1 MILSCICFF
10 DIKYRRENT
19 KLREAIVKFNRK
31 SFLNTHRD
39 AWVEVNLDCIEHNIL
54 EFKKYLKKGAK
65 LFAVVKADAY
75 GHGAVMI
82 APILLASGVDFLGVS
97 SIDEGLQLR
106 EAEITAP
113 ILVLGAVPVWSFDRA
128 AQNNISISVFSDEH
142 IEACKQTYNKL
153 GIKPKVHVKID
164 TGMNRIG
171 VRPEDATEFI
181 KKIQDCNFI
190 KLEGIFTHFA
200 TAETKSYALE
210 QYKKFRNVVDS
221 VDTKGLLIHCCNT
234 SATVCYQD
242 FDYNM
247 ARVGIGIYGLQ
258 PDLTEGT
265 NQPNLKPAMSLKGR
279 ITNIHTA
286 NKDEGVSY
294 CHTFETAKET
304 KIATIPIGYA
314 DGVFRGLS
322 NKIYGIINGKKVK
335 QIGNITM
342 DQMMFDITDCEAQE
356 GDIITLIGQDGNE
369 CIKIDEWAETL
380 NTIHYE
386 LTCALRVRLPRV
398 YTR

>member
-1 MILSCICFF
+1 MFF
-10 DIKYRRENT
+10 EIKFIH
-19 KLREAIVKFNRK
+19 KLNRVVKVKFNRT

-54 EFKKYLKKGAK
+54 ELKKYLNPNSKM
-65 LFAVVKADAY
+65 FAVVKADAY

-106 EAEITAP
+106 ENDIDSP
-113 ILVLGAVPVWSFDRA
+113 ILVLGAVPVWSFDMA

-142 IEACKQTYNKL
+142 IEACRQTFEKL
-153 GIKPKVHVKID
+153 NIKPKVHVKID

-171 VRPEDATEFI
+171 VCFNNAVEFV
-181 KKIQDCNFI
+181 KKLQNCPYLE
-190 KLEGIFTHFA
+190 LEGVFTHFA
-200 TAETKSYALE
+200 TAEVEVCANE
-210 QYKKFRNVVDS
+210 QYKKFQS
-221 VDTKGLLIHCCNT
+221 VINNIDTTGLLIHCCNT
-234 SATVCYQD
+234 SAVTCYKG
-242 FDYNM
+242 FEYNM
-247 ARVGIGIYGLQ
+247 ARVGVGIYGLQ
-258 PDLTEGT
+258 PDVVEGVKL
-265 NQPNLKPAMSLKGR
+265 PNLKPAMSLKGR
-279 ITNIHTA
+279 ITNIHYA
-286 NKDEGVSY
+286 NKGEGVSY
-294 CHTFETAKET
+294 CHTFEADTKT

-322 NKIYGIINGKKVK
+322 NKIYGLINGKKVR

-342 DQMMFDITDCEAQE
+342 DQMMFDITDCDAQE
-356 GDIITLIGQDGNE
+356 GDVITLLGQDGDEIITLDDWS
-369 CIKIDEWAETL
+369 KIL

-386 LTCALRVRLPRV
+386 LACALRVRLPRV

>member
-1 MILSCICFF
+1 M
-10 DIKYRRENT
+10 
-19 KLREAIVKFNRK
+19 KFNRT

-54 EFKKYLKKGAK
+54 EFKKYLKKDAK

-106 EAEITAP
+106 ENDINAP

-128 AQNNISISVFSDEH
+128 AQNNISVSVFSDEH
-142 IEACKQTYNKL
+142 IEACRQTYEKL
-153 GIKPKVHVKID
+153 KIKTKVHVKID

-171 VRPEDATEFI
+171 VRPDKAVEFI
-181 KKIQDCNFI
+181 KKIQACDFI
-190 KLEGIFTHFA
+190 ELEGIFTHFA
-200 TAETKSYALE
+200 TAETESYAME
-210 QYKKFRNVVDS
+210 QYKKFRYVVDN
-221 VDTKGLLIHCCNT
+221 VDTKGLIVHCCNT
-234 SATVCYQD
+234 AAVVCYDD
-242 FDYNM
+242 FEYTG

-258 PDLTEGT
+258 PDLTAGT
-265 NQPNLKPAMSLKGR
+265 KQPDLRPAMSLKGR

-286 NKDEGVSY
+286 QKDEGVSY
-294 CHTFETAKET
+294 SHTFETVKPT

-314 DGVFRGLS
+314 DGVSRLLS
-322 NKIYGIINGKKVK
+322 NKIYGIINGKKIK

-342 DQMMFDITDCEAQE
+342 DQMMFDITDCDAQE
-356 GDIITLIGQDGNE
+356 GDVITLLGQDGDE
-369 CIKIDEWAETL
+369 CIRIDEWADIL
-380 NTIHYE
+380 GTIHYE

>member
-1 MILSCICFF
+1 M
-10 DIKYRRENT
+10 
-19 KLREAIVKFNRK
+19 KFNRT

-54 EFKKYLKKGAK
+54 EFKKYLKKDAK

-82 APILLASGVDFLGVS
+82 APVLLASGVDFLGVS

-106 EAEITAP
+106 ENDITAP

-128 AQNNISISVFSDEH
+128 AQNNISVSVFSDEH
-142 IEACKQTYNKL
+142 IEACRQTYEKL
-153 GIKPKVHVKID
+153 KIKPKVHVKID

-171 VRPEDATEFI
+171 VRPDEAVEFI
-181 KKIQDCNFI
+181 QKIQKCDFI
-190 KLEGIFTHFA
+190 DLEGIFTHFA
-200 TAETKSYALE
+200 TAETEELALR
-210 QYKKFRNVVDS
+210 QYEKFHNVVQS
-221 VDTKGLLIHCCNT
+221 VDTEGLLIHCCNT
-234 SATVCYQD
+234 AAVISYKD

-258 PDLTEGT
+258 PDLPVGI
-265 NQPNLKPAMSLKGR
+265 PAPDIKPAMSLKGR

-286 NKDEGVSY
+286 KKDEGVSY
-294 CHTFETAKET
+294 SHTFETEKTT

-342 DQMMFDITDCEAQE
+342 DQMMFDITDCNVQE
-356 GDIITLIGQDGNE
+356 GDVITLIGEDGNE
-369 CIKIDEWAETL
+369 VISMDEWAKIL

>member
-1 MILSCICFF
+1 M
-10 DIKYRRENT
+10 K
-19 KLREAIVKFNRK
+19 KFNRT

-54 EFKKYLKKGAK
+54 EFKKYLKPDTK

-82 APILLASGVDFLGVS
+82 APVLLASGVDFLGVS

-106 EAEITAP
+106 EAEINAP

-128 AQNNISISVFSDEH
+128 AKNNISISVFSQEH
-142 IEACKQTYNKL
+142 IQACKQTYDKL
-153 GIKPKVHVKID
+153 KIKPKVHVKID

-171 VRPEDATEFI
+171 VRPENAVKKK
-181 KKIQDCNFI
+181 KKIQNCDFI
-190 KLEGIFTHFA
+190 ELEGIFTHFA
-200 TAETKSYALE
+200 TAEVEEYAYT
-210 QYKKFRNVVDS
+210 QYKKFKNVIDA
-221 VDTKGLLIHCCNT
+221 VDTKGLLVHCNNT
-234 SATVCYQD
+234 AATLCYKD
-242 FDYNM
+242 FDNSM
-247 ARVGIGIYGLQ
+247 VRVGIGIYGLQ

-265 NQPNLKPAMSLKGR
+265 QKPDLHPAMSLKGR

-286 NKDEGVSY
+286 QKDEGVSY
-294 CHTFETAKET
+294 CHTFETTKET

-314 DGVFRGLS
+314 DGVPRGLS

-342 DQMMFDITDCEAQE
+342 DQMMFDITDCDARE
-356 GDIITLIGQDGNE
+356 GDIITLIGKDGDEN
-369 CIKIDEWAETL
+369 IAIDEWAKIL

>member
-1 MILSCICFF
+1 M
-10 DIKYRRENT
+10 
-19 KLREAIVKFNRK
+19 KFNRT

-54 EFKKYLKKGAK
+54 EFKKYLKKDAK

-82 APILLASGVDFLGVS
+82 APVLLASGVDFLGVS

-106 EAEITAP
+106 ENDITAP

-128 AQNNISISVFSDEH
+128 AQNNISVSVFSDEH
-142 IEACKQTYNKL
+142 IEACRQTYEKL
-153 GIKPKVHVKID
+153 KIKPKVHVKID

-171 VRPEDATEFI
+171 VRPDEAVEFI
-181 KKIQDCNFI
+181 QKIQKCDFI
-190 KLEGIFTHFA
+190 DLEGIFTHFA
-200 TAETKSYALE
+200 TAETEELALR
-210 QYKKFRNVVDS
+210 QYEKFYNVIQS
-221 VDTKGLLIHCCNT
+221 VDTKGLFIHCCNT
-234 SATVCYQD
+234 AAVISYKD

-258 PDLTEGT
+258 PDLPAGIQE
-265 NQPNLKPAMSLKGR
+265 PEIKPAMSLKGR
-279 ITNIHTA
+279 ITNIHVA
-286 NKDEGVSY
+286 QKDEGVSY
-294 CHTFETAKET
+294 SHTFETQKPT

-342 DQMMFDITDCEAQE
+342 DQMMFDITDCNAQE
-356 GDIITLIGQDGNE
+356 GDIITLIGKDGNE
-369 CIKIDEWAETL
+369 EIRIDEWAKIL

>member
-1 MILSCICFF
+1 M
-10 DIKYRRENT
+10 
-19 KLREAIVKFNRK
+19 KFNRT

-54 EFKKYLKKGAK
+54 EFKKYLKKDAK

-82 APILLASGVDFLGVS
+82 APVLLASGVDFLGVS

-106 EAEITAP
+106 ENDIEAP

-128 AQNNISISVFSDEH
+128 AQNNISVSVFSDEH
-142 IEACKQTYNKL
+142 IEACRQTYEKL
-153 GIKPKVHVKID
+153 KIKPKVHVKID

-171 VRPEDATEFI
+171 VRPENAAEFI
-181 KKIQDCNFI
+181 KKIQNCEFI

-200 TAETKSYALE
+200 TAETKELAEE
-210 QYKKFRNVVDS
+210 QYKKFNDVVRS
-221 VDTKGLLIHCCNT
+221 VNTQGLLIHCCNT
-234 SATVCYQD
+234 AAVISYND
-242 FDYNM
+242 FNYNM
-247 ARVGIGIYGLQ
+247 ARVGVGIYGMQ
-258 PDLTEGT
+258 PDLPEGVT
-265 NQPNLKPAMSLKGR
+265 PPEIKPAMSLKGR

-286 NKDEGVSY
+286 QKDEGVSY
-294 CHTFETAKET
+294 SHTFETQKET

-342 DQMMFDITDCEAQE
+342 DQMMFDITDCNAQE
-356 GDIITLIGQDGNE
+356 GDIITLIGKDGNE
-369 CIKIDEWAETL
+369 EIRIDEWAKIL

>member
-1 MILSCICFF
+1 M
-10 DIKYRRENT
+10 
-19 KLREAIVKFNRK
+19 KFNRA

-54 EFKKYLKKGAK
+54 EFKKYLREGAK

-82 APILLASGVDFLGVS
+82 APVLLASGVDFLGVS

-106 EAEITAP
+106 ENDIAAP

-142 IEACKQTYNKL
+142 IEACRQTYEKL
-153 GIKPKVHVKID
+153 KIKPKVHVKID

-171 VRPEDATEFI
+171 VRPEFAAAFI
-181 KKIQDCNFI
+181 KKIQNCSFI
-190 KLEGIFTHFA
+190 ELEGIFTHFA
-200 TAETKSYALE
+200 TAETESCACKQYEQFKSVID
-210 QYKKFRNVVDS
+210 N
-221 VDTKGLLIHCCNT
+221 VDTTGLLIHCCNT
-234 SATVCYQD
+234 AAVVCYKD

-258 PDLTEGT
+258 PDIIDTEK
-265 NQPNLKPAMSLKGR
+265 QPDLKPAMSLKGR

-286 NKDEGVSY
+286 QKDEGVSY
-294 CHTFETAKET
+294 CHIFETVKPT

-342 DQMMFDITDCEAQE
+342 DQMMFDITDCDAQE
-356 GDIITLIGQDGNE
+356 GDIITLLGKDGDVSINV
-369 CIKIDEWAETL
+369 DEWAKIL
-380 NTIHYE
+380 GTIHYE

>member
-1 MILSCICFF
+1 M
-10 DIKYRRENT
+10 
-19 KLREAIVKFNRK
+19 KFNRT

-106 EAEITAP
+106 ENDINAP

-128 AQNNISISVFSDEH
+128 AQNNISVSVFSDEH
-142 IEACKQTYNKL
+142 IEACRQTYEKL
-153 GIKPKVHVKID
+153 KIKTKVHVKID

-171 VRPEDATEFI
+171 VRPDEAVEFI
-181 KKIQDCNFI
+181 KKIQACDFI
-190 KLEGIFTHFA
+190 ELEGVFTHFA
-200 TAETKSYALE
+200 TAETESCAIE
-210 QYKKFRNVVDS
+210 QYKKFRNVVDN
-221 VDTKGLLIHCCNT
+221 VDTKGLIVHCCNT
-234 SATVCYQD
+234 AAVVCYDD
-242 FDYNM
+242 FEYTG

-258 PDLTEGT
+258 PDLIKGAK
-265 NQPNLKPAMSLKGR
+265 QPDLRPAMSLKGR

-286 NKDEGVSY
+286 QKDEGVSY
-294 CHTFETAKET
+294 SHTFETVKST

-314 DGVFRGLS
+314 DGVPRLLS
-322 NKIYGIINGKKVK
+322 NKIYGIINGKKIK

-342 DQMMFDITDCEAQE
+342 DQMMFDITDCDAQE
-356 GDIITLIGQDGNE
+356 GDVITLLGQDGDE
-369 CIKIDEWAETL
+369 CIRIDEWANIL
-380 NTIHYE
+380 GTIHYE

>member
-1 MILSCICFF
+1 M
-10 DIKYRRENT
+10 
-19 KLREAIVKFNRK
+19 KFNRT

-39 AWVEVNLDCIEHNIL
+39 AWVEVNLDYIEHNIL
-54 EFKKYLKKGAK
+54 ELKKYLKKDAK

-106 EAEITAP
+106 ENDISAP

-142 IEACKQTYNKL
+142 IEACRQTYEKL
-153 GIKPKVHVKID
+153 KIKPKVHVKID

-171 VRPEDATEFI
+171 VRVDDAVEFI
-181 KKIQDCNFI
+181 KKIQACDFI
-190 KLEGIFTHFA
+190 DLEGIFTHFA
-200 TAETKSYALE
+200 TAETETYAQK
-210 QYKKFRNVVDS
+210 QYKAFRSVIDR
-221 VDTKGLLIHCCNT
+221 VDTKGLIVHCCNT
-234 SATVCYQD
+234 AAAVCYND
-242 FDYNM
+242 FEYTG

-258 PDLTEGT
+258 PDLTT
-265 NQPNLKPAMSLKGR
+265 NVKQPDLKPAMSLKGR

-286 NKDEGVSY
+286 QKDEGVSY
-294 CHTFETAKET
+294 SHTFETAKPT

-314 DGVFRGLS
+314 DGVSRLLS
-322 NKIYGIINGKKVK
+322 NKIYGIINGKKIK

-342 DQMMFDITDCEAQE
+342 DQMMFDISDVDAQE
-356 GDIITLIGQDGNE
+356 GDVITLLGQDGNE
-369 CIKIDEWAETL
+369 CIKIDEWAQIL
-380 NTIHYE
+380 GTIHYE

>member
-1 MILSCICFF
+1 M
-10 DIKYRRENT
+10 
-19 KLREAIVKFNRK
+19 KFNRA

-54 EFKKYLKKGAK
+54 ELKKYLNKDAK

-82 APILLASGVDFLGVS
+82 APVLLASGVDFLGVS

-106 EAEITAP
+106 EAEIKAP
-113 ILVLGAVPVWSFDRA
+113 ILVLGAVPIWSFDRA

-142 IEACKQTYNKL
+142 IEACKQTYEKL
-153 GIKPKVHVKID
+153 KIKPKVHVKID

-171 VRPEDATEFI
+171 VRPENAAEFI
-181 KKIQDCNFI
+181 KKIQNCDFI
-190 KLEGIFTHFA
+190 ETEGIFTHFA
-200 TAETKSYALE
+200 TAETESYVYE
-210 QYKKFRNVVDS
+210 QYEKFKKVLNS
-221 VDTKGLLIHCCNT
+221 IDTKGLLIHCCNT
-234 SATVCYQD
+234 AAVVSYKDIA
-242 FDYNM
+242 YNM

-258 PDLTEGT
+258 PDLTNNT
-265 NQPNLKPAMSLKGR
+265 LKPDLHPAMSLKGR

-286 NKDEGVSY
+286 EKNEGISY
-294 CHTFETAKET
+294 SHTFETSKPI

-314 DGVFRGLS
+314 DGVARGLS
-322 NKIYGIINGKKVK
+322 NKISGIINGKKVK

-342 DQMMFDITDCEAQE
+342 DQMMFDITDCNAQE
-356 GDIITLIGQDGNE
+356 GDVITLIGRDGTEVIN
-369 CIKIDEWAETL
+369 IDEWANIL

>member
-1 MILSCICFF
+1 M
-10 DIKYRRENT
+10 
-19 KLREAIVKFNRK
+19 KFNRT

-54 EFKKYLKKGAK
+54 EFKKYLKKDAK

-82 APILLASGVDFLGVS
+82 APVLLASGVDFLGVS

-106 EAEITAP
+106 ENDITAP

-128 AQNNISISVFSDEH
+128 AQNNISVSVFSDEH
-142 IEACKQTYNKL
+142 IEACRQTYEKL
-153 GIKPKVHVKID
+153 KIKPKVHVKID

-171 VRPEDATEFI
+171 VRPDRAVEFI
-181 KKIQDCNFI
+181 QKIQQSDFI
-190 KLEGIFTHFA
+190 NLEGIFTHFA
-200 TAETKSYALE
+200 TAETKELALR
-210 QYKKFRNVVDS
+210 QYEKFHNVVQS
-221 VDTKGLLIHCCNT
+221 VDTEGLLIHCCNT
-234 SATVCYQD
+234 AAVISYKD

-258 PDLTEGT
+258 PDLPVGI
-265 NQPNLKPAMSLKGR
+265 PAPDLKPAMSLKGR

-286 NKDEGVSY
+286 YKDEGVSY

-356 GDIITLIGQDGNE
+356 GDVITLIGQDGDE
-369 CIKIDEWAETL
+369 CIKIDEWAKTL

>member
-1 MILSCICFF
+1 M
-10 DIKYRRENT
+10 
-19 KLREAIVKFNRK
+19 KFNRT

-54 EFKKYLKKGAK
+54 EFKKYLKKDAK

-106 EAEITAP
+106 ENDINAP

-128 AQNNISISVFSDEH
+128 AQNNISVSVFSDEH
-142 IEACKQTYNKL
+142 IEACRQTYEKL
-153 GIKPKVHVKID
+153 KIKTKVHVKID

-171 VRPEDATEFI
+171 VRPDEAVDFI
-181 KKIQDCNFI
+181 KKIQDCDFI
-190 KLEGIFTHFA
+190 ELEGIFTHFA
-200 TAETKSYALE
+200 TAETESYAME
-210 QYKKFRNVVDS
+210 QYKKFRYVVDN
-221 VDTKGLLIHCCNT
+221 VDTKGLIVHCCNT
-234 SATVCYQD
+234 AAVVCYDD
-242 FDYNM
+242 FEYTG

-258 PDLTEGT
+258 PDLTKGT
-265 NQPNLKPAMSLKGR
+265 KQPDLRPAMSLKGR

-286 NKDEGVSY
+286 QKDEGVSY
-294 CHTFETAKET
+294 SHTFETVKPT

-314 DGVFRGLS
+314 DGVSRLLS
-322 NKIYGIINGKKVK
+322 NKIYGIINGKKIK

-342 DQMMFDITDCEAQE
+342 DQMMFDITDCDAQE
-356 GDIITLIGQDGNE
+356 GDVITLLGQDGDE
-369 CIKIDEWAETL
+369 CIKIDEWANIL
-380 NTIHYE
+380 GTIHYE

>member
-1 MILSCICFF
+1 M
-10 DIKYRRENT
+10 
-19 KLREAIVKFNRK
+19 KFNRT
-31 SFLNTHRD
+31 SYLNTHRD
-39 AWVEVNLDCIEHNIL
+39 TWIEINLDSIEKNIL
-54 EFKKYLKKGAK
+54 QFKKYLKKGSK

-106 EAEITAP
+106 EAKITAP
-113 ILVLGAVPVWSFDRA
+113 ILVLGAVPVWSFDWA
-128 AQNNISISVFSDEH
+128 ATNNISLSVFSEEH
-142 IEACKQTYNKL
+142 IEACKQTFNKTK
-153 GIKPKVHVKID
+153 IKPKVHVKID

-171 VRPEDATEFI
+171 VRPENAAEFI
-181 KKIQDCNFI
+181 KKLQKCDFLE
-190 KLEGIFTHFA
+190 LEGVFTHFA
-200 TAETKSYALE
+200 TAETEEYALE
-210 QYKKFRNVVDS
+210 QYKKFREVIDKIDS
-221 VDTKGLLIHCCNT
+221 QNLLVHCCNT
-234 SATVCYQD
+234 AAVVCYPE
-242 FDYNM
+242 FEYNM

-258 PDLTEGT
+258 PDLTKSANE
-265 NQPNLKPAMSLKGR
+265 PMLKPAMSLRGR

-286 NKDEGVSY
+286 PPNEGVSY
-294 CHTFETAKET
+294 SHTFETTKET

-314 DGVFRGLS
+314 DGIHRGLS
-322 NKIYGIINGKKVK
+322 NKIYGIINGKKVR

-342 DQMMFDITDCEAQE
+342 DQMMFDITDCDAKE
-356 GDIITLIGQDGNE
+356 GDIITLLGKDGDE
-369 CIKIDEWAETL
+369 TIYVDEWAKIL

>member
-1 MILSCICFF
+1 M
-10 DIKYRRENT
+10 
-19 KLREAIVKFNRK
+19 KFNRA

-54 EFKKYLKKGAK
+54 EFKKYLKKDAG

-82 APILLASGVDFLGVS
+82 APVLLASGVDFLGVS

-142 IEACKQTYNKL
+142 IEACKQTYDKL
-153 GIKPKVHVKID
+153 KIKPKVHVKID

-171 VRPEDATEFI
+171 VRPEDAVEFI
-181 KKIQDCNFI
+181 QKIQSCKFI
-190 KLEGIFTHFA
+190 QLEGIFTHFA
-200 TAETKSYALE
+200 TAETESYALD
-210 QYKKFRNVVDS
+210 QYKKFKNVIDS
-221 VDTKGLLIHCCNT
+221 VDTRGLLIHCCNT
-234 SATVCYQD
+234 AAVVCYNN

-258 PDLTEGT
+258 PDLS
-265 NQPNLKPAMSLKGR
+265 PNTQKPELWPAMSLKGR

-286 NKDEGVSY
+286 QKDEGVSY
-294 CHTFETAKET
+294 SHTFETTKPV

-342 DQMMFDITDCEAQE
+342 DQMMFDITDCDAQE
-356 GDIITLIGQDGNE
+356 GDIITLLGKDGNE
-369 CIKIDEWAETL
+369 IITVDEWANTL

-398 YTR
+398 YTRE

>member
-1 MILSCICFF
+1 M
-10 DIKYRRENT
+10 
-19 KLREAIVKFNRK
+19 KFNRT

-54 EFKKYLKKGAK
+54 EFKKYLKKDAK

-106 EAEITAP
+106 ENDINAP

-128 AQNNISISVFSDEH
+128 AQNNISVSVFSDEH
-142 IEACKQTYNKL
+142 IEACRQTYEKL
-153 GIKPKVHVKID
+153 KIKTKVHVKID

-171 VRPEDATEFI
+171 VRPDEAVDFI
-181 KKIQDCNFI
+181 KKIQDCDFI
-190 KLEGIFTHFA
+190 ELEGIFTHFA
-200 TAETKSYALE
+200 TAETESYAME
-210 QYKKFRNVVDS
+210 QYKKFRYVVDN
-221 VDTKGLLIHCCNT
+221 VDTKGLIVHCCNT
-234 SATVCYQD
+234 AAVVCYDD
-242 FDYNM
+242 FEYTG

-258 PDLTEGT
+258 PDLTKGT
-265 NQPNLKPAMSLKGR
+265 KQPDLRPAMSLKGR

-286 NKDEGVSY
+286 QKDEGVSY
-294 CHTFETAKET
+294 SHTFETVKPT

-314 DGVFRGLS
+314 DGVPRLLS
-322 NKIYGIINGKKVK
+322 NKIYGIINGKKIK

-342 DQMMFDITDCEAQE
+342 DQMMFDITDCDAQE
-356 GDIITLIGQDGNE
+356 GDVITLLGQDGDE
-369 CIKIDEWAETL
+369 CIKIDEWANIL
-380 NTIHYE
+380 GTIHYE

>member
-1 MILSCICFF
+1 M
-10 DIKYRRENT
+10 
-19 KLREAIVKFNRK
+19 KFNRT

-54 EFKKYLKKGAK
+54 EFKKYLKKDAK

-82 APILLASGVDFLGVS
+82 APVLLASGVDFLGVS

-106 EAEITAP
+106 ENDIQAP

-128 AQNNISISVFSDEH
+128 AQNNISVSVFSDEH
-142 IEACKQTYNKL
+142 IEACRQTYEKL
-153 GIKPKVHVKID
+153 KIKPKVHVKID

-171 VRPEDATEFI
+171 VRPENAAEFI
-181 KKIQDCNFI
+181 KKIQSCEFI
-190 KLEGIFTHFA
+190 NLEGIFTHFA
-200 TAETKSYALE
+200 TAETKELAEE
-210 QYKKFRNVVDS
+210 QYKKFNDVVSS
-221 VDTKGLLIHCCNT
+221 VNTQGLLIHCCNT
-234 SATVCYQD
+234 AAVISYND
-242 FDYNM
+242 FNYNM
-247 ARVGIGIYGLQ
+247 ARVGVGIYGMQ
-258 PDLTEGT
+258 PDLPDGIT
-265 NQPNLKPAMSLKGR
+265 PPDIKPAMSLKGR

-286 NKDEGVSY
+286 QKDEGVSY
-294 CHTFETAKET
+294 SHTFETTKPT

-342 DQMMFDITDCEAQE
+342 DQMMFDITDCNAQE
-356 GDIITLIGQDGNE
+356 GDIITLIGKDGNE
-369 CIKIDEWAETL
+369 EIRIDEWAKIL

>member
-1 MILSCICFF
+1 M
-10 DIKYRRENT
+10 
-19 KLREAIVKFNRK
+19 KFNR
-31 SFLNTHRD
+31 SSYLNTHRD
-39 AWVEVNLDCIEHNIL
+39 AWVEVNLDSIEKNIL
-54 EFKKYLKKGAK
+54 QFKKYIRKDAK

-106 EAEITAP
+106 DAKITAP
-113 ILVLGAVPVWSFDRA
+113 ILVLGAVPVWSFDWA
-128 AQNNISISVFSDEH
+128 ATNNISVSVFSDEH
-142 IEACKQTYNKL
+142 IEACKQAFQKTK
-153 GIKPKVHVKID
+153 IKPKVHVKVD

-171 VRPEDATEFI
+171 VRPEDAVAFI
-181 KKIQDCNFI
+181 EKLRQCPFLE
-190 KLEGIFTHFA
+190 LEGVFTHFA
-200 TAETKSYALE
+200 TAEAEMFAQK
-210 QYKKFRNVVDS
+210 QYDAFCKVVNAIDA
-221 VDTKGLLIHCCNT
+221 TGLLIHCCNT
-234 SATVCYQD
+234 SAVVSYRD
-242 FDYNM
+242 YNYNM

-258 PDLTEGT
+258 PDLI
-265 NQPNLKPAMSLKGR
+265 PNAVAPDLKQAISLRGR

-286 NKDEGVSY
+286 NANEGVSY
-294 CHTFETAKET
+294 CHTFETTKPT

-314 DGVFRGLS
+314 DGVSRGLS

-342 DQMMFDITDCEAQE
+342 DQMMFDITDCDVSE
-356 GDIITLIGQDGNE
+356 GDIITLLGSDGGE
-369 CIKIDEWAETL
+369 FISVDEWASIL
-380 NTIHYE
+380 GTIHYE

>member
-1 MILSCICFF
+1 M
-10 DIKYRRENT
+10 
-19 KLREAIVKFNRK
+19 KLNRS

-39 AWVEVNLDCIEHNIL
+39 AWVEVNLDNIEHNIL
-54 EFKKYLKKGAK
+54 EFKKILKSHNKDSK

-82 APILLASGVDFLGVS
+82 APVLLASGVDFLGVS

-106 EAEITAP
+106 ENDINAP

-142 IEACKQTYNKL
+142 IEACRQTFEKL
-153 GIKPKVHVKID
+153 KIKPKVHVKID

-171 VRPEDATEFI
+171 VRPDCAVDFI
-181 KKIQDCNFI
+181 KKLQACDFVE
-190 KLEGIFTHFA
+190 LEGIFTHFA
-200 TAETKSYALE
+200 TAETESYALD
-210 QYKKFRNVVDS
+210 QYKKFRSVVDN
-221 VDTKGLLIHCCNT
+221 VDTTGLLIHCCNT
-234 SATVCYQD
+234 AAVVCYD
-242 FDYNM
+242 NFKFNM

-265 NQPNLKPAMSLKGR
+265 VPPDIKPAMSLRGR

-286 NKDEGVSY
+286 GSGEGVSY
-294 CHTFETAKET
+294 SHTFETQRPV

-322 NKIYGIINGKKVK
+322 NKIYGLVNGKKVK

-342 DQMMFDITDCEAQE
+342 DQMMFDITDCDAKE
-356 GDIITLIGQDGNE
+356 GDIITLLGEDNGAFIG
-369 CIKIDEWAETL
+369 IDEWAKIL

>member
-1 MILSCICFF
+1 M
-10 DIKYRRENT
+10 
-19 KLREAIVKFNRK
+19 KFNRT

-54 EFKKYLKKGAK
+54 AFKKYLKKDAK

-82 APILLASGVDFLGVS
+82 APVLLASGVDFLGVS

-106 EAEITAP
+106 ENDIEAP

-128 AQNNISISVFSDEH
+128 AQNNISVSVFSDEH
-142 IEACKQTYNKL
+142 IEACRQTYEKL
-153 GIKPKVHVKID
+153 KIKPKVHVKID

-171 VRPEDATEFI
+171 VRPENAAEFI
-181 KKIQDCNFI
+181 KKIQSCEFI
-190 KLEGIFTHFA
+190 NLEGIFTHFA
-200 TAETKSYALE
+200 TAETQEIAEE
-210 QYKKFRNVVDS
+210 QYKKFNDVISS
-221 VDTKGLLIHCCNT
+221 VNTQGLLIHCCNT
-234 SATVCYQD
+234 AAVISYQD
-242 FDYNM
+242 FNYNM
-247 ARVGIGIYGLQ
+247 ARVGVGIYGMQ
-258 PDLTEGT
+258 PDLPEGT
-265 NQPNLKPAMSLKGR
+265 TPPDIKPAMSLKGR

-286 NKDEGVSY
+286 QKDEGVSY
-294 CHTFETAKET
+294 SHTFETTKPT

-342 DQMMFDITDCEAQE
+342 DQMMFDITDCNAQE
-356 GDIITLIGQDGNE
+356 GDIITLIGKDGNE
-369 CIKIDEWAETL
+369 EIRIDEWAKIL